1 LELINKRDVERPKV
15 SGIKNSY
22 KHFISMKELDTF
34 NNKAGE
40 KILMKYINQFGNLI
54 VGGSVYL
61 EVVISKVTF

>member
-1 LELINKRDVERPKV
+1 
-15 SGIKNSY
+15 
-22 KHFISMKELDTF
+22 MKELDTF